1 LILSQEGLQDAEKI
15 LLLICSALFFST
27 VPLILHIFPRFSFP
41 SSIILLRSLFLF
53 PFYLF
58 TISFPLFPSLFELSL
73 SVSPFQ
79 MKEGETGADNDLMYG
94 PVMSLVDG
102 QTPLFPR
109 ATRNRLHGSIGLLV
123 KESRKREI
131 FARKILLL
139 DILFRSTFNSRNIKS
154 I

>member
-1 LILSQEGLQDAEKI
+1 MFRPFLPLCHH
-15 LLLICSALFFST
+15 LL
-27 VPLILHIFPRFSFP
+27 PLIPHIFPRFSFP
-41 SSIILLRSLFLF
+41 SSIILPRSLFLF

-73 SVSPFQ
+73 SLSVSPRR

-109 ATRNRLHGSIGLLV
+109 ATRNRLHGSIGLLA

-139 DILFRSTFNSRNIKS
+139 DIPSYILCPIHVALT
-154 I
+154 

>member
-1 LILSQEGLQDAEKI
+1 MLKKAP
-15 LLLICSALFFST
+15 LLICSAPFFPFAIISFLSY
-27 VPLILHIFPRFSFP
+27 LIFSLVSLFPRPSFSLAPSFSFLSIFSQSP
-41 SSIILLRSLFLF
+41 SPFFHLF
-53 PFYLF
+53 
-58 TISFPLFPSLFELSL
+58 SNCLSL
-73 SVSPFQ
+73 SVSPRR

-109 ATRNRLHGSIGLLV
+109 ATRNRLHGSIGLLA

-139 DILFRSTFNSRNIKS
+139 DIPSYILCPIHVALT
-154 I
+154 